1 MTKYSR
7 AGGRLEA
14 GSSETAASITQIL
27 PTRTQCLMPAKF
39 CLRQHAAR
47 DTYISTDMPS
57 VHLQILEANFQVEL
71 AGAGH
76 DVLARLLDGAHD
88 HGVALG
94 QPLEALHQL
103 RQIRRVLCG
112 VVTKVR
118 NMLGVRA
125 SRGSE
130 L

>member
-1 MTKYSR
+1 
-7 AGGRLEA
+7 
-14 GSSETAASITQIL
+14 
-27 PTRTQCLMPAKF
+27 
-39 CLRQHAAR
+39 
-47 DTYISTDMPS
+47 MPS
-57 VHLQILEANFQVEL
+57 VHLQILEANLQVEL